1 MNLVSA
7 KAPWVKNVGSYSCYK
22 LRQRAATAMEH
33 MVHVF
38 ARPCL
43 IFYHLLLRDD
53 PLVATLEVGQLV
65 RGVEKHACG
74 KDSYQLNC
82 SRKKKP

>member
-1 MNLVSA
+1 
-7 KAPWVKNVGSYSCYK
+7 
-22 LRQRAATAMEH
+22 